1 MQFLRR
7 SLIGIFLL
15 TLTLALATWAGNTVR
30 LAVQERMNAEPRSFL
45 QRERV
50 LSVNVVK
57 VTPQTIAPTLV
68 VFGELSSTNTFG
80 LRALSSGTV
89 LEVSPNFVDGG
100 HVEIDELIIKIDPR
114 DAQSSRD
121 RTAADLRDAQSEVR
135 DSERAL
141 IIERDEIAAANQ
153 QVDLQQQALTRQTNL
168 VERGVGTAAAV
179 ETAQLALSG
188 AGQAVL
194 SRRQAQAQAQA
205 RLDQATTA
213 LDRAYL
219 NLADADR
226 AVEDTEIRAPF
237 SGTLAQVNI
246 SQGVRVTANERLGEL
261 IEKNELE
268 VAFRLSTVQYARL
281 TDIDRTLG
289 DAAITV
295 KLEVQ
300 DLTLTASGQ
309 ITRESANVG
318 EGRTGRL
325 LFARLEN
332 AVGLRPGDFV
342 TVTVTEPSLSDVA
355 RVPST
360 AIGSDNSALL
370 LSEGNRLE
378 EVAVVVLRRQG
389 DDVIIRAP
397 TLYGHQIVAERSPLL
412 GAGIAVQPIDPTSK
426 AKAPEPPEMIMLN
439 DDRRARLIAFI
450 EDSRMPS
457 NVQARVIDQL
467 KQDEVP
473 VDVIKDLESRMGT

>member
-1 MQFLRR
+1 M
-7 SLIGIFLL
+7 
-15 TLTLALATWAGNTVR
+15 TLTLALTAWAGNTVR
-30 LAVQERMNAEPRSFL
+30 LAVQERINAEPRNFL

-50 LSVNVVK
+50 LSVNVVT
-57 VTPQTIAPTLV
+57 VTPQTIAPKLV
-68 VFGELSSTNTFG
+68 VFGELSSTNTFDV
-80 LRALSSGTV
+80 RALSSGTV
-89 LEVSPNFVDGG
+89 LEVSPNFINGG
-100 HVEIDELIIKIDPR
+100 RVELDELIIKIDPR

-135 DSERAL
+135 DADSAL
-141 IIERDEIAAANQ
+141 IIELDEIAAANH
-153 QVDLQQQALTRQTNL
+153 QVNLRQQALTRQTKL

-179 ETAQLALSG
+179 EAAQLALSG

-194 SRRQAQAQAQA
+194 SRRQAQAQSQA

-213 LDRAYL
+213 LDRAHL

-226 AVEDTEIRAPF
+226 AIEDTEIRAPF

-246 SQGVRVTANERLGEL
+246 SQGERVTENERLGEL

-268 VAFRLSTVQYARL
+268 VAFRLSTIQYARL
-281 TDIDRTLG
+281 TDINRNLD

-300 DLTLTASGQ
+300 DLTLTASGK

-342 TVTVTEPSLSDVA
+342 TVTVTEPLLRDVA
-355 RVPST
+355 RVPSS
-360 AIGSDNSALL
+360 AIGSGSSALL

-389 DDVIIRAP
+389 DDVIISAP
-397 TLYGHQIVAERSPLL
+397 TLYGHQIIAERSPLL
-412 GAGIAVQPIDPTSK
+412 GAGIAVQPIDPNGK
-426 AKAPEPPEMIMLN
+426 AIAPEPPEMTTLN
-439 DDRRARLIAFI
+439 DDRRARLIAFVKA
-450 EDSRMPS
+450 SRMPLT
-457 NVQARVIDQL
+457 VQARIVDQL
-467 KQDEVP
+467 EQNEVLA
-473 VDVIKDLESRMGT
+473 DVIKDLESRIGT